1 MQFVKDVA
9 HTSIHLEK
17 LQSTVQMKFLVEKYL
32 QTHSQ
37 LNSIELYFVLQMNI
51 PDFGGFAYA
60 TNLWIEAIAGGSQW
74 FSRAMPYNS
83 HRRYGIVNE
92 QELYI
97 LICWRCG
104 AILAGHCIVQHK
116 VQLVHLNL
124 VCLSIGC
131 HFCDHV

>member
-51 PDFGGFAYA
+51 LDFGGFAYA
-60 TNLWIEAIAGGSQW
+60 TNL
-74 FSRAMPYNS
+74 
-83 HRRYGIVNE
+83 
-92 QELYI
+92 
-97 LICWRCG
+97 
-104 AILAGHCIVQHK
+104 
-116 VQLVHLNL
+116 
-124 VCLSIGC
+124 
-131 HFCDHV
+131 